1 VYELDK
7 EGLAKRGEVL
17 YKTGALYLDRP
28 GVGKASDLVKVVG
41 HTLKIVPEDCLFM
54 IPLVYRLCEVLDRSD
69 IAFCTIV
76 DIIGNPNYFSQNSGY
91 FEYRIQL
98 ANFRD
103 QVQKLMPQ
111 TYNILMDIG
120 GLQDIF
126 LVEIFTGFF
135 FNIFPHEKALVV
147 MDNFLL
153 DGGIVLFRF
162 GLSLFFMFKKEIKAL
177 QFLTGEELW
186 SYIKKKMYS
195 NGLEFSTLCDIAFEK
210 NRRSM
215 TSSIIGDKTLHL
227 PSRQQVQ
234 ARFVELYNGLSKK
247 DLLRHTSFIDLVRSS
262 VASSSWMSGPS
273 AQVPIASS
281 KILSTSMLLNLGD
294 MLFEN
299 VFGSFYPIG
308 NDVLSPL
315 VGIECFRLAYATY
328 RDGPSLDILYEKCKG
343 SSPSIVLIKSLRSEA
358 VFGAFAS
365 ASLGPP
371 FGEAKGDVDSFVFRL
386 DGHNCNFYP
395 TVDIERGM
403 RDLEPY
409 QQVALRYARQQYVR
423 CAKSQ
428 LTFGLSVGRSPS
440 HVIRINEDLSMC
452 WSGPS
457 VTFGNKVS
465 LLNEE
470 SPFPLLAVEVWIG
483 PFIPVEPVPAARSD
497 VSQLAGGGTMT
508 LYDDEE
514 ECFESP
520 TFANLGALNP
530 YEETATGLQHLK
542 LMHPSGDIDGGV
554 LDGADEVFEAVDA
567 AQLRAQ
573 RIAEKEAAYW
583 ASVEFKDMERRNAKK
598 KKKKSPWVSR
608 NDASETS
615 SRSDHGINVAKL
627 AHNATPVK
635 RCGGKLLSQRS
646 SAILSNISFDDERS
660 SSPDLF
666 LPKPLDKYQEA
677 IRDARASLGIIST
690 GVDVVEEDE
699 DGEPLW
705 KEEESASMGNDNNA
719 FYSDDDC
726 DDDLD
731 VEDFLNAF
739 SDRMRSHDDEDD
751 EQDTKMVEAQQPQ
764 KVEEAEVVING
775 LFGDPSTHPLLP
787 HHHRLH
793 PSFEEKIE
801 NIVKDDVEEDS
812 ATKGKN
818 EKISLGRP
826 SLAYRNSLTTAV
838 TIIERKND
846 EFEL

>member
-1 VYELDK
+1 
-7 EGLAKRGEVL
+7 
-17 YKTGALYLDRP
+17 
-28 GVGKASDLVKVVG
+28 
-41 HTLKIVPEDCLFM
+41 
-54 IPLVYRLCEVLDRSD
+54 
-69 IAFCTIV
+69 
-76 DIIGNPNYFSQNSGY
+76 
-91 FEYRIQL
+91 
-98 ANFRD
+98 
-103 QVQKLMPQ
+103 
-111 TYNILMDIG
+111 
-120 GLQDIF
+120 
-126 LVEIFTGFF
+126 
-135 FNIFPHEKALVV
+135 
-147 MDNFLL
+147 
-153 DGGIVLFRF
+153 
-162 GLSLFFMFKKEIKAL
+162 
-177 QFLTGEELW
+177 
-186 SYIKKKMYS
+186 
-195 NGLEFSTLCDIAFEK
+195 
-210 NRRSM
+210 
-215 TSSIIGDKTLHL
+215 
-227 PSRQQVQ
+227 
-234 ARFVELYNGLSKK
+234 
-247 DLLRHTSFIDLVRSS
+247 
-262 VASSSWMSGPS
+262 
-273 AQVPIASS
+273 
-281 KILSTSMLLNLGD
+281 
-294 MLFEN
+294 
-299 VFGSFYPIG
+299 
-308 NDVLSPL
+308 
-315 VGIECFRLAYATY
+315 
-328 RDGPSLDILYEKCKG
+328 LDILYEKCKG

-409 QQVALRYARQQYVR
+409 QQVAMRYARQQYVR

-465 LLNEE
+465 LVNEE

-483 PFIPVEPVPAARSD
+483 PFLPVEPVPALNHNRSD
-497 VSQLAGGGTMT
+497 LSQLAGGGTMT

-542 LMHPSGDIDGGV
+542 LMPSGDIDGGV

-583 ASVEFKDMERRNAKK
+583 ASVEIKDMERRNAKK
-598 KKKKSPWVSR
+598 KKKKSPWVSH

-615 SRSDHGINVAKL
+615 SRSDHGVNVAKL

-635 RCGGKLLSQRS
+635 RSGGKLLSQRS
-646 SAILSNISFDDERS
+646 SAILSNMSVDDEKS

-677 IRDARASLGIIST
+677 IRDARASLGISNT

-699 DGEPLW
+699 DREPLW
-705 KEEESASMGNDNNA
+705 KEDESVSMGNDNNA

-739 SDRMRSHDDEDD
+739 SDRMHSQDDEVDK
-751 EQDTKMVEAQQPQ
+751 QDTKMIEACQPQ
-764 KVEEAEVVING
+764 KVEETETVVNV
-775 LFGDPSTHPLLP
+775 LFGDSSSPLLLP
-787 HHHRLH
+787 HPPPVY
-793 PSFEEKIE
+793 PSFEG
-801 NIVKDDVEEDS
+801 NEEDP

-826 SLAYRNSLTTAV
+826 SLAHRNSLTSAV